1 VCRSSCAARQIR
13 PKRVGKSPTP
23 TVSLARQ
30 RVPAPEAITVV
41 GTGKPGFSAGGHMS
55 QSTKTVD
62 GQVEFYCSGSNGCH
76 LLHRTIY
83 DMKTRIPTLLAHCLV
98 STVMAIAAGSVLGT
112 LPGQALA
119 QSSAMLTVSARV
131 VAPCTITSSSLQSDC
146 SERTLAQQSDIRNGS
161 ARITTSGVEAA
172 VTHKG
177 GPSPR
182 MEKSGD
188 RILVRF

>member
-1 VCRSSCAARQIR
+1 MGR
-13 PKRVGKSPTP
+13 PVPGSGAVG
-23 TVSLARQ
+23 VALA
-30 RVPAPEAITVV
+30 
-41 GTGKPGFSAGGHMS
+41 M
-55 QSTKTVD
+55 
-62 GQVEFYCSGSNGCH
+62 
-76 LLHRTIY
+76 L
-83 DMKTRIPTLLAHCLV
+83 
-98 STVMAIAAGSVLGT
+98 AIATGSAAGF
-112 LPGQALA
+112 LPSGALA

-182 MEKSGD
+182 MEKLGD
-188 RILVRF
+188 RLLVRF